1 MAGYMEEMTEKVKM
15 RNEDTFG
22 GSFPVRVY
30 KVSTGWCQETHSHEY
45 MQIWYVVS
53 GSCTHIVEGAEYP
66 LRAKNIFV
74 IPPFVEHG
82 LKDERD
88 NFTIICCEFPA
99 ELITGDNL
107 FDPAGRGL
115 LRYTCIE
122 SFAAVLSRTR
132 PCHTP
137 GELSRVMLEQLL
149 DEMLAEYDR
158 RAEYY
163 EIILKADVLKLL
175 TLLARPRSHKFFSR
189 EGYIIVA
196 LAWVLLSAVGALPFW
211 FSREIPSYADAFF
224 ETVSGFT
231 TTGASILTDVEA
243 MSHGLLF
250 WRSFTHWVG
259 GMGVLVFITMLSGST
274 DRSMNIL
281 KAEMPGPVKGKLT
294 PRTRD
299 TARVLYLLYF
309 LITAVLVGML
319 LLGGM
324 PLFDSLV
331 HAFGTVGTGGFGI
344 RADSIASY
352 SPYIQGVITVFM
364 ILCGIN
370 FNLYYLLLLRQ
381 WRAALRSDELWTYL
395 GLAVVATGVI
405 TLDLRGVYG
414 GLGACLR
421 QAAFQVSSVLTTTGY
436 ATADFDLWPGL
447 SRAILFALLFIGGC
461 AGSTAGGL
469 KVSRAMILLRTIRRE
484 INRLVHPRRV
494 TAVRCDGKAL
504 GSEVQRG
511 VSIYF
516 ALYCLCILIAFLCL
530 SGEPFS
536 LETNLSAVVSCF
548 NNVGPGLGAV
558 GPAGSYAGY
567 SVLSKLLLSAAMLMG
582 RLEIYPMLVAL
593 SPSVWRKD

>member
-1 MAGYMEEMTEKVKM
+1 MIGFAIGRILLVEAALLLLPMAVALGYGE
-15 RNEDTFG
+15 
-22 GSFPVRVY
+22 SPVPY
-30 KVSTGWCQETHSHEY
+30 
-45 MQIWYVVS
+45 
-53 GSCTHIVEGAEYP
+53 
-66 LRAKNIFV
+66 L
-74 IPPFVEHG
+74 
-82 LKDERD
+82 L
-88 NFTIICCEFPA
+88 PA
-99 ELITGDNL
+99 ALLVLCG
-107 FDPAGRGL
+107 GL
-115 LRYTCIE
+115 L
-122 SFAAVLSRTR
+122 SFKKPRQASLFARDGLAV
-132 PCHTP
+132 
-137 GELSRVMLEQLL
+137 
-149 DEMLAEYDR
+149 
-158 RAEYY
+158 
-163 EIILKADVLKLL
+163 
-175 TLLARPRSHKFFSR
+175 
-189 EGYIIVA
+189 VA
-196 LAWVLLSAVGALPFW
+196 LAWIAVSLFGALPFYISGSIES
-211 FSREIPSYADAFF
+211 FVDCFF

-231 TTGASILTDVEA
+231 TTGATILTEVE
-243 MSHGLLF
+243 SLNRGILF

-395 GLAVVATGVI
+395 GLAALATGVI

-414 GLGACLR
+414 GLGTCLR
-421 QAAFQVSSVLTTTGY
+421 QAAFQVGSVLTTTGY
-436 ATADFDLWPGL
+436 ATADFNVWPGL
-447 SRAILFALLFIGGC
+447 SRAILFALMFIGGC

-504 GSEVQRG
+504 SSEVQRG

-516 ALYCLCILIAFLCL
+516 ALYCLCILVTFLCL